1 VKKDINL
8 SMREWLELR
17 RVRRNFNKL
26 LNAEIS
32 KSGKNSLSLRMLY
45 FRCSVA
51 SLASDVRYVLNP
63 KNWW

>member
-1 VKKDINL
+1 MNKDINL

-17 RVRRNFNKL
+17 RVQRNFNKL

-32 KSGKNSLSLRMLY
+32 KSGKNSLSLRILY
-45 FRCSVA
+45 LRCSIA
-51 SLASDVRYVLNP
+51 SLVSDVRYVLSP